1 LISRYLR
8 DIVAIM
14 PKQRK
19 RRDDTAALFVR
30 LPLEEAERLDRFA
43 FERRIPKRDV
53 VRTLLAEHLDE
64 ADVMWRQPL
73 PPPLPP
79 MPAGAEGVVGRAEF
93 TPADGQ
99 EVLTVEQAA
108 DLLQVEPGDVA
119 ALAEAGELP
128 GRKIGES
135 WRFLRS
141 AVLTWLG
148 GDAPEAKRASRAR
161 TERE

>member
-1 LISRYLR
+1 M
-8 DIVAIM
+8 A
-14 PKQRK
+14 KQRK

-79 MPAGAEGVVGRAEF
+79 MPMPAGAEIVVGRADF
-93 TPADGQ
+93 THAAAH

-108 DLLQVEPGDVA
+108 QLLQVEPGDVA

-148 GDAPEAKRASRAR
+148 GEVPEG
-161 TERE
+161 